1 MYASKPG
8 VSAPLE
14 QRKKKGRD
22 INEREKQLTLN
33 EKKKN
38 DGKRKK
44 KKQLKKKYATT
55 DKLLK

>member
-1 MYASKPG
+1 MYASKSG

-22 INEREKQLTLN
+22 ISERENKLTLN
-33 EKKKN
+33 KKKN
-38 DGKRKK
+38 DGKRK